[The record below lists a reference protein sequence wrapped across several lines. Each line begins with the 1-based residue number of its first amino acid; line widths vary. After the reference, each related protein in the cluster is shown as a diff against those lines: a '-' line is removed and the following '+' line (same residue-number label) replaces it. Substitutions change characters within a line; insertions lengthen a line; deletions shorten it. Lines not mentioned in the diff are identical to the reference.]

1 MLTKRSTNPNRFNA
15 ETGPG
20 NKWYRNFKSMHSL
33 TNRKPDNVDHERS
46 QMGNTTV
53 WKEHFDLLEETI
65 DKLELGDNLK
75 AIFNC
80 NKLMIAMDKRS
91 GTVAVS
97 RKTKHTYSESKGTRD
112 HITIST
118 CVLASGYIMPPHII
132 FFPSLS
138 IWPLCLTWTRW
149 SVILYIW

>member
-1 MLTKRSTNPNRFNA
+1 
-15 ETGPG
+15 
-20 NKWYRNFKSMHSL
+20 MHSL

-91 GTVAVS
+91 DREQLLSQG
-97 RKTKHTYSESKGTRD
+97 K
-112 HITIST
+112 
-118 CVLASGYIMPPHII
+118 
-132 FFPSLS
+132 LS
-138 IWPLCLTWTRW
+138 IRIQKAKELETTSP
-149 SVILYIW
+149 SVHVCWHQVISCHHI